1 MLIFQQLMV
10 YAFDTHDN
18 FYVSTVENKILKFSN
33 TYNLVN
39 FYGST
44 GSEEGRFNN
53 PTAVAIDSKGDFYI
67 ADTNNHRIQKF
78 DQDGN
83 FLLSWGSEGNSIG
96 QFEEPIGL
104 AIDHSD
110 NIYVVDKDTN
120 DIQEFTLYG
129 ITNKVHLPPSPP
141 VNNTVSIPTPPVNN
155 TVSIPTPPVNN
166 TVSIPTPPVN
176 NTVSIPTHLS
186 QPPHAEDFNVDAKE
200 KNMVLDIIKQ
210 WEQANLHK

>member
-1 MLIFQQLMV
+1 
-10 YAFDTHDN
+10 
-18 FYVSTVENKILKFSN
+18 
-33 TYNLVN
+33 
-39 FYGST
+39 
-44 GSEEGRFNN
+44 

-110 NIYVVDKDTN
+110 NIYVVDKSIKN
-120 DIQEFTLYG
+120 IQEFTLYG
-129 ITNKVHLPPSPP
+129 TTNKVHLPPSPP

-155 TVSIPTPPVNN
+155 TVSIPTPP
-166 TVSIPTPPVN
+166 S
-176 NTVSIPTHLS
+176 S

-200 KNMVLDIIKQ
+200 KNLVLDIIKQ